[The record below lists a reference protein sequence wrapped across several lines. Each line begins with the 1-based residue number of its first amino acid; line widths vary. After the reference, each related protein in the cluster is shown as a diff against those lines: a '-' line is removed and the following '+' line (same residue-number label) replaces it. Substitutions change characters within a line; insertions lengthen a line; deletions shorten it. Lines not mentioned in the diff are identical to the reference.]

1 MHVPPH
7 AGKSHHKHG
16 LLADTRHCPQMATAK
31 ESGNTPKLVSRPRP
45 QSASLLRDR
54 HAASQRPQ
62 RPSTAL
68 LRDKGQFSGR
78 ASDFVRQSMREDVCG
93 VGGGDRRENRPP
105 QLNGQNIVGERVEY
119 VPVDRTRVCWAGI
132 VNWFRVHVTAHATLS
147 SELIPAKCAEGF
159 MHCMQALTPRLT
171 RTSTGAW
178 LAQRPQTGES
188 I

>member
-7 AGKSHHKHG
+7 AGKSHHKRG
-16 LLADTRHCPQMATAK
+16 LLADTGHCPQMAIANKT
-31 ESGNTPKLVSRPRP
+31 GITPQLLSRPRP

-78 ASDFVRQSMREDVCG
+78 ASDFVRESMREDVCG
-93 VGGGDRRENRPP
+93 AGGGERMEYRPP

-132 VNWFRVHVTAHATLS
+132 VKWFSVHVTAHATLS
-147 SELIPAKCAEGF
+147 SELIPAWCAEGF
-159 MHCMQALTPRLT
+159 MHCMQALTPRMT
-171 RTSTGAW
+171 RISTGAW

-188 I
+188 R